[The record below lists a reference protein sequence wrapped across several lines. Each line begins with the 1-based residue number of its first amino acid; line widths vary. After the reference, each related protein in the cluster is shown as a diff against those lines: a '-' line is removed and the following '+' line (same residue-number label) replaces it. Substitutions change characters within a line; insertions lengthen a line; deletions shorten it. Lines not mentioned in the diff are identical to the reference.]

1 MNSESSAHASARA
14 SARDSTRASAY
25 ASWDASLALSTPWV
39 EATHLGSVIS
49 LATGDVLAREGER
62 HSYFYLL
69 RSGFVHSTIQR
80 SNGAEFLLEIF
91 GPGAIF
97 GEGPAFADL
106 PRPTTTRVVAPA
118 TLSRYL
124 PGDIT
129 RKFSAMP
136 ELADSLIQLLG
147 FKNHMIVE
155 KLAGVASAAP
165 KERVVDLLLRIARLQ
180 SNSNSTLTQESGDFH
195 VDLTHEKIAAMTA
208 LSRVTVTRTLNS
220 LSREGV
226 IETRAKQV
234 IIHDAS
240 ALRRLHYR
248 NS

>member
-1 MNSESSAHASARA
+1 MKRTNSES
-14 SARDSTRASAY
+14 SAY
-25 ASWDASLALSTPWV
+25 ASWDASLALSTPWI
-39 EATHLGSVIS
+39 EATHLGNVVS
-49 LATGDVLAREGER
+49 LAAGDVLAREGER

-97 GEGPAFADL
+97 GEGPAFADR

-118 TLSRYL
+118 ILSRYL
-124 PGDIT
+124 PTDIT
-129 RKFSAMP
+129 QKFSSMP
-136 ELADSLIQLLG
+136 ELAASLIQLLG
-147 FKNHMIVE
+147 FKNQMVVE
-155 KLAGVASAAP
+155 KLAGVAAAP

-180 SNSNSTLTQESGDFH
+180 SNSDFPLTQESKNFQ

-208 LSRVTVTRTLNS
+208 LSRVTVTRTLNL
-220 LSREGV
+220 LSKEGV

>member
-1 MNSESSAHASARA
+1 MA
-14 SARDSTRASAY
+14 
-25 ASWDASLALSTPWV
+25 
-39 EATHLGSVIS
+39 ATDLGSVVK
-49 LATGDVLAREGER
+49 LATGDVLARQGER

-97 GEGPAFADL
+97 GEGPAFADR
-106 PRPTTTRVVAPA
+106 PRPTTTRVAEPA
-118 TLSRYL
+118 ILSRYL
-124 PGDIT
+124 PADIT
-129 RKFSAMP
+129 RKFATMP
-136 ELADSLIQLLG
+136 ELAASLIQLLG
-147 FKNHMIVE
+147 FKNQMIVE

-165 KERVVDLLLRIARLQ
+165 RERVVDLLLRMARLQ
-180 SNSNSTLTQESGDFH
+180 SSGDFSATQEPGNFQ

-208 LSRVTVTRTLNS
+208 LSRVTVTRTLNQ
-220 LSREGV
+220 LSRDGV
-226 IETRAKQV
+226 IETRPRQV

-240 ALRRLHYR
+240 ALRRLQYK

>member
-1 MNSESSAHASARA
+1 MKRINSES
-14 SARDSTRASAY
+14 SAY
-25 ASWDASLALSTPWV
+25 ASWDASLALSTPWI
-39 EATHLGSVIS
+39 EATHLGNVVS
-49 LATGDVLAREGER
+49 LAAGDVLAREGER

-69 RSGFVHSTIQR
+69 RSGFVHSTLQR

-97 GEGPAFADL
+97 GEGPAFANR

-118 TLSRYL
+118 ILSRYL
-124 PGDIT
+124 PADIT
-129 RKFSAMP
+129 QKFSTMP
-136 ELADSLIQLLG
+136 ELAASLIQLLG
-147 FKNHMIVE
+147 FKNQMVVE

-180 SNSNSTLTQESGDFH
+180 SNSEFPLTQESKNFQ

-208 LSRVTVTRTLNS
+208 LSRVTVTRTLNL

-240 ALRRLHYR
+240 ALRRLHYK

>member
-1 MNSESSAHASARA
+1 MKRPLPES
-14 SARDSTRASAY
+14 SAY
-25 ASWDASLALSTPWV
+25 ASWDASLALSSPWT

-49 LATGDVLAREGER
+49 LAPGDVLAHEGER

-69 RSGFVHSTIQR
+69 RSGFVHSTLQR

-97 GEGPAFADL
+97 GEGPAFADR

-118 TLSRYL
+118 ILSRYL
-124 PGDIT
+124 PADIT
-129 RKFSAMP
+129 RKFATMP
-136 ELADSLIQLLG
+136 ELAASLIQLLG
-147 FKNHMIVE
+147 FKNHMVVE

-165 KERVVDLLLRIARLQ
+165 RERVVDLLLRIARLQ
-180 SNSNSTLTQESGDFH
+180 SSGDFPSVPEPGDFQ
-195 VDLTHEKIAAMTA
+195 VDLTHEQIAAMTA
-208 LSRVTVTRTLNS
+208 LSRVTVTRTLN
-220 LSREGV
+220 LLAREGV
-226 IETRAKQV
+226 IETRARQV
-234 IIHDAS
+234 VIHDAS

>member
-1 MNSESSAHASARA
+1 MKRINSKP
-14 SARDSTRASAY
+14 SAY

-49 LATGDVLAREGER
+49 LPAGEVLAREGER

-129 RKFSAMP
+129 RKFAAMP
-136 ELADSLIQLLG
+136 ELANSLIQMLG

-180 SNSNSTLTQESGDFH
+180 SNGDSQLTNFQ

-220 LSREGV
+220 LAHEGV
-226 IETRAKQV
+226 IETRAKRV

-240 ALRRLHYR
+240 ALRRLHYK

>member
-1 MNSESSAHASARA
+1 MKRTNSES
-14 SARDSTRASAY
+14 SAY
-25 ASWDASLALSTPWV
+25 ASWDASLALSTPWI

-49 LATGDVLAREGER
+49 LATGHVLAREGER
-62 HSYFYLL
+62 HGYFYLL

-97 GEGPAFADL
+97 GEGPAFANQ
-106 PRPTTTRVVAPA
+106 PRPTTTQVVAPA

-124 PGDIT
+124 PGDISQE
-129 RKFSAMP
+129 FSTMP
-136 ELADSLIQLLG
+136 ELANSLVQLLG
-147 FKNHMIVE
+147 FKNQMIVE
-155 KLAGVASAAP
+155 KLAGVASAPP
-165 KERVVDLLLRIARLQ
+165 KERVIDLLLRIARLQ
-180 SNSNSTLTQESGDFH
+180 SNSNSPLTQESRNFH

-208 LSRVTVTRTLNS
+208 LSRVTVTRTLN
-220 LSREGV
+220 LLAKEGV
-226 IETRAKQV
+226 IETRARQV

-240 ALRRLHYR
+240 ALRSLHYK

>member
-1 MNSESSAHASARA
+1 MKRTTPES
-14 SARDSTRASAY
+14 SAY
-25 ASWDASLALSTPWV
+25 ASWDASLALSTPWI
-39 EATHLGSVIS
+39 EATHLGSVVN
-49 LATGDVLAREGER
+49 LAAGDVLAREGER

-69 RSGFVHSTIQR
+69 RSGFVHSTVQR

-97 GEGPAFADL
+97 GEGPAFADN
-106 PRPTTTRVVAPA
+106 PRPTTTRAVAPSI
-118 TLSRYL
+118 LSRYL
-124 PGDIT
+124 PADIT
-129 RKFSAMP
+129 QKFSTMP
-136 ELADSLIQLLG
+136 ELAASLIRLLG
-147 FKNHMIVE
+147 FKNQMIVE

-165 KERVVDLLLRIARLQ
+165 QERVVDLLLRIARLQ
-180 SNSNSTLTQESGDFH
+180 SSRGFSPAQESGNLQ

-208 LSRVTVTRTLNS
+208 LSRVTVTRTLN
-220 LSREGV
+220 LLAREGV

-240 ALRRLHYR
+240 ALRRLHYK